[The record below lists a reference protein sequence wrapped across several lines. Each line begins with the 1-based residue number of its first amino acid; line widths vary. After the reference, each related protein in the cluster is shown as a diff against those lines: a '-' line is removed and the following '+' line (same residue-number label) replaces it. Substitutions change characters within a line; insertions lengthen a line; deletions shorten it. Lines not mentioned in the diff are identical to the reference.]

1 MKLLK
6 VFLVF
11 QLICF
16 SFVFSQSDAVRG
28 GEKKDKTPEI
38 IKYKIAPNYVVNL
51 SHKYI
56 FRDSSIVTRVLSDN
70 TTTSYKRNLQ
80 FYTTLRAPSAPK
92 DQIVNLICGIDSML
106 YEYNDGV
113 VNIKYDSQNDESIP
127 PFKYFDFQKYFI
139 SLGKEFDLTISPYNE
154 PVTMKSDQIES
165 VFFKM
170 NDELG
175 GMKDTLSRF
184 TWERVLAMENLQ
196 FFVDVNKGI
205 TPDNKTSIDSTWID
219 VIHLVIDG
227 VNFKDSVQFKLVSYN
242 TREFLINGK
251 SLSMKAIPGKSRFQ
265 GINRIVDVTE
275 GSGSADYKLTM
286 TNRGV
291 VSLLEINTDANFKA
305 LVGKDEFKQN
315 VKSKFSWK
323 LDKLY
328 KW

>member
-6 VFLVF
+6 IILFMIFAQIIVLFA
-11 QLICF
+11 
-16 SFVFSQSDAVRG
+16 QSDAVKG

-38 IKYKIAPNYVVNL
+38 IKYKISPQYNVNI

-56 FRDSSIVTRVLSDN
+56 FRDSSVVSRVLSDN
-70 TTTSYKRNLQ
+70 TTSNYKRNLQ
-80 FYTTLRAPSAPK
+80 LYTTLRAPSAPK
-92 DQIVNLICGIDSML
+92 NQIINLICGIDSML

-113 VNIKYDSQNDESIP
+113 ATAKYDSQDDESTP
-127 PFKYFDFQKYFI
+127 PFKYYDFQKYFI
-139 SLGKEFDLTISPYNE
+139 SMGKEFDLTISSYNE
-154 PVTMKSDQIES
+154 PVELKSEQIES
-165 VFFKM
+165 IFFKM
-170 NDELG
+170 NDEIG
-175 GMKDTLSRF
+175 GMKDTLNRF
-184 TWERVLAMENLQ
+184 TWERVLSLDNLK

-205 TPDNKTSIDSTWID
+205 TPDNKVAVDSTWID
-219 VIHLVIDG
+219 VVHLVIDG
-227 VNFKDSVQFKLVSYN
+227 VYFKDSVQFKLNSYN
-242 TREFLINGK
+242 TKEFLITGK
-251 SLSMKAIPGKSRFQ
+251 SLSMSAIPIKARFQ

-275 GSGSADYKLTM
+275 GSGTADYKMTL

-291 VSLLEINTDANFKA
+291 VSLLEINSDANFKA